1 MTNRERILAVMS
13 GKSPDR
19 IPWIPRLLL
28 WYNAHKKAG
37 TLPERYRDWSL
48 RDIERDMGLG
58 TPAREGTVF
67 RTELN
72 GVEVEQRWIDDL
84 HMRTEYRTPVGTVST
99 MFQGSEVLRQ
109 QAIQDLQVE
118 FMLKTEQDYPVVQYI
133 LENTNV
139 IPTYAE
145 YEQYEAEVG
154 DDGYPMVA
162 CGDCPFHHWM
172 RALVGYDQAFFH
184 LADFPDEVERLLA
197 TMTQLDEE
205 VYWPVLADSPAKLL
219 LHGVHFSSYMTPPSM
234 FEKYMLGYYQK
245 LSALLRSRDKTMTLH
260 GDNETHQILG
270 HIKRAGYGMV
280 ECFVTHPMVETTL
293 AQARAAWG
301 NDVIIWGGVPS
312 VILEDPYT
320 DDEFEREME
329 GIFRAIAPGDAFILG
344 VADNVMPGAKLERVR
359 RITEM
364 VEEIGAYPVKR
375 E

>member
-145 YEQYEAEVG
+145 YEQY
-154 DDGYPMVA
+154 
-162 CGDCPFHHWM
+162 
-172 RALVGYDQAFFH
+172 
-184 LADFPDEVERLLA
+184 
-197 TMTQLDEE
+197 
-205 VYWPVLADSPAKLL
+205 
-219 LHGVHFSSYMTPPSM
+219 
-234 FEKYMLGYYQK
+234 
-245 LSALLRSRDKTMTLH
+245 
-260 GDNETHQILG
+260 
-270 HIKRAGYGMV
+270 
-280 ECFVTHPMVETTL
+280 
-293 AQARAAWG
+293 
-301 NDVIIWGGVPS
+301 
-312 VILEDPYT
+312 
-320 DDEFEREME
+320 
-329 GIFRAIAPGDAFILG
+329 
-344 VADNVMPGAKLERVR
+344 
-359 RITEM
+359 
-364 VEEIGAYPVKR
+364 
-375 E
+375 

>member
-139 IPTYAE
+139 ISTYAE

-245 LSALLRSRDKTMTLH
+245 LSTLLRSRDKTMTLH
-260 GDNETHQILG
+260 GDNETHQILD

-293 AQARAAWG
+293 AQAREAWG

-364 VEEIGAYPVKR
+364 VEEIGAYPLKC